1 MKTYLNINS
10 IQDKSIPG
18 SKLEDDFLKEADVLP
33 KLTKHDEEISN
44 INEKILE
51 LYVSD
56 LSTLTKQVENNTK
69 NLETLTKS
77 VTYQDTKISN
87 LEQRLII
94 KIIK

>member
-10 IQDKSIPG
+10 IQDKSIPA
-18 SKLEDDFLKEADVLP
+18 SKLEDNFLKEADVMPTLI
-33 KLTKHDEEISN
+33 KHDKEISN

-51 LYVSD
+51 LDVTD
-56 LSTLTKQVENNTK
+56 LSVLTKQVENNTN

-77 VTYQDTKISN
+77 VTEQDTKISN

-94 KIIK
+94 KVIK